1 MLPLRREGQKDGQKS
16 SICGKQ
22 PSDALL
28 ASSASITLPGYL
40 LNTYYVQVW
49 HQALGT
55 HYRGSPCAQQVA
67 SLRPA
72 GEQATPRWG
81 TCSEDSEA
89 RSEELDKGLGG
100 EGI

>member
-1 MLPLRREGQKDGQKS
+1 MLPLGGERQKDGQKS
-16 SICGKQ
+16 SLCGKQ

-55 HYRGSPCAQQVA
+55 HYRSPCAQRLA
-67 SLRPA
+67 GLRPV

-81 TCSEDSEA
+81 TCSEDNEA

-100 EGI
+100 EGV